1 MSQEPPASM
10 VLNLDDVETKKR
22 LMSKI
27 GRLRGLH
34 EITIK
39 PRRETRSLSQNSY
52 YWSAFIPGWL
62 EWLRETSGEPWI
74 TKEQAHEALKKHV
87 LGTTPIV
94 NKETGEII
102 DEMIPDSRFMDT
114 KEFSEYLDRAA
125 EFLARFAGI
134 VVIPSEMYF
143 EGATEG
149 KGK

>member
-1 MSQEPPASM
+1 M
-10 VLNLDDVETKKR
+10 VLNLDDIETKKR

-39 PRRETRSLSQNSY
+39 PRRKTRSLQANAY
-52 YWSAFIPGWL
+52 YWTAYIPGWL
-62 EWLRETSGEPWI
+62 EWLREASGEPWI

-87 LGTTPIV
+87 LGTMPII

-114 KEFSEYLDRAA
+114 QEFGEYLDRAA
-125 EFLARFAGI
+125 EFLASFAGI
-134 VVIPSEMYF
+134 VVISSELFF
-143 EGATEG
+143 EEG